1 MARPMKWRKV
11 CCLPERSKFGPL
23 DSEPAPPEPIVMT
36 IDEYE
41 AVRLIDFEDFTQE
54 ECAEQMGV
62 ARSTVQGIYAQA
74 RKRSPKPWSTAG
86 CCSSKVA
93 STSSAKAQETDAAED
108 VTDVGR
114 KETIEVVG
122 RCVSV
127 ELEQSVCGNGQME

>member
-1 MARPMKWRKV
+1 MLNRWG
-11 CCLPERSKFGPL
+11 LPA
-23 DSEPAPPEPIVMT
+23 APYRVYM
-36 IDEYE
+36 
-41 AVRLIDFEDFTQE
+41 LKL
-54 ECAEQMGV
+54 G
-62 ARSTVQGIYAQA
+62 
-74 RKRSPKPWSTAG
+74 KRSPKPWSTAG